1 VKKNVNHTGSL
12 LATWVIVSVNIMIKF
27 PRGKDEFEIERHV
40 VAGRKYSLLSPREY
54 LVPSRSEETQLN
66 ISFNNCCTDVIRKSL
81 RNIPYQ
87 NDLDLEVNL

>member
-1 VKKNVNHTGSL
+1 VNHTGSL

-40 VAGRKYSLLSPREY
+40 AAGRKYSLLPPREY

-66 ISFNNCCTDVIRKSL
+66 TGLFTRGVFLNFFLPQSIIHIATIS
-81 RNIPYQ
+81 
-87 NDLDLEVNL
+87 